1 MTWQTWFRFGANWF
15 LPLVLLVT
23 YLQAMF
29 FDPTKFVGDQSPTV
43 PGSIPKETW
52 AAMSPTAKG
61 LGPQIGGWAICYAI
75 IVAGFLYWEPTER
88 THELMSKLNAFLM
101 LVWWPIVWYGAML
114 PNKDYAPMDAKTY
127 LIDMSV
133 GEVIIG
139 IVYVYCGWFVRTA
152 EEKHAKD

>member
-1 MTWQTWFRFGANWF
+1 MTWQTWFRFSANWF
-15 LPLVLLVT
+15 LPLVLLLT
-23 YLQAMF
+23 YLHAMF

-61 LGPQIGGWAICYAI
+61 LGPQLGGWAICYAV
-75 IVAGFLYWEPTER
+75 IVAGFLYLEPTER

-127 LIDMSV
+127 FYDMSI

-139 IVYVYCGWFVRTA
+139 IVCVYCGWFVRSA

>member
-1 MTWQTWFRFGANWF
+1 M
-15 LPLVLLVT
+15 VT
-23 YLQAMF
+23 YLQAIF

-52 AAMSPTAKG
+52 AAMSPTARG
-61 LGPQIGGWAICYAI
+61 LGPQLGGWAICYAF

-114 PNKDYAPMDAKTY
+114 PNKDYSPMDAKTY
-127 LIDMSV
+127 LVDMSI
-133 GEVIIG
+133 GEVVIG
-139 IVYVYCGWFVRTA
+139 IMYVYCGWFVRTPK
-152 EEKHAKD
+152 EKHAKD